1 MCVWGLFKQPPHI
14 KKETMAIFDWKCE
27 DSNDCGNIWEEIT
40 LPQETEPSAC
50 PKCES
55 KKIKKCMGAPMSVFK
70 GNGWTT
76 WDGYVANSV
85 KEMKKEHAKKSYL
98 KTNDG
103 KTTAYD
109 STDTNKVKT
118 AMKKADNIKITI

>member
-1 MCVWGLFKQPPHI
+1 
-14 KKETMAIFDWKCE
+14 MAIFDYKCE

-40 LPQETEPSAC
+40 LPQEKEPTAC

-70 GNGWTT
+70 GTGWTT
-76 WDGYVANSV
+76 WDGYVSNSI
-85 KEMKKEHAKKSYL
+85 KEMKKEHAKKSNL

-103 KTTAYD
+103 KTTAHD
-109 STDTNKVKT
+109 SSDKKQIKS
-118 AMKKADNIKITI
+118 ALKKADKITINI